1 MDAQLNDF
9 LTERL
14 HAIALPNLPSN
25 LGTSPLI
32 KDLKVKKRTFYPDR
46 VEVVLTWTEPLT
58 IANDIAHYTITVE
71 GSLGDTTT
79 PVGHYTCRNSPA
91 KISVPIT
98 PGIQALVFRLQ
109 TVLANGFV
117 SLPELACTTALQI
130 RPGSQNLPTM
140 KKFDGSSYITDTVFD
155 TIKIPA
161 NTILPGTLIEYELFG
176 EFSLESSANPK
187 SVTLALKNEGDP
199 FYAIICSS
207 VIEQSGLGGGAVSPG
222 SFWFK
227 VSLNFY
233 DNTNYQINPHIN
245 INFTRTTNP
254 IITGYSTTNSGSY
267 TVSQNI
273 GFDIYCMCTPN
284 NSTTSLLPQVRNIKT
299 FRNARF

>member
-32 KDLKVKKRTFYPDR
+32 KDLKVKKRTFYPER

-140 KKFDGSSYITDTVFD
+140 LVFGTLVLKTDTTFD
-155 TIKIPA
+155 TITIPA

-176 EFSLESSANPK
+176 DWVLEASSSAR
-187 SVTLALKNEGDP
+187 SVSVGLRNSDP
-199 FYAIICSS
+199 LVCAS
-207 VIEQSGLGGGAVSPG
+207 VIETDGLVSGSSTSG
-222 SFWFK
+222 SFLLK
-227 VSLNFY
+227 ISLNFY
-233 DNTNYQINPHIN
+233 DNTNYIIRPHITLN
-245 INFTRTTNP
+245 YTRTTDPKVYAYSIDDINTYNASDTIYFDVFAKDQVP
-254 IITGYSTTNSGSY
+254 YNSLTYIT
-267 TVSQNI
+267 
-273 GFDIYCMCTPN
+273 PK
-284 NSTTSLLPQVRNIKT
+284 VRNIRT